1 MASQT
6 VIESPT
12 PKMLAEVENGIGWI
26 TFNSP
31 ARRNAMSLDMWQGLA
46 DILRQ
51 MSQDDSLRVV
61 VLKGAGDKAFVSG
74 ADISEFEEKRSNQ
87 EDRDAYENA
96 FDDALGNLANFS
108 RPVVAMIQG
117 FCIGGGLAIALNTD
131 IRIATEDSVFG
142 IPAAKLGL
150 GYGFEAIKTL
160 ESLVGPSNAKDIL
173 FTARFLNTE
182 EALRIGLMNFIV
194 SREELEEKVLDYA
207 NRIAANAPLTIK
219 AVKATVSE
227 VVRDP
232 GQTSPEHINKLVN
245 DCFLS
250 EDYKEGRTAF
260 MEKRKPAFKGS

>member
-1 MASQT
+1 MNIQ
-6 VIESPT
+6 SPT
-12 PKMLAEVENGIGWI
+12 PKMLAETANGIGWI

-31 ARRNAMSLDMWQGLA
+31 EKRNAMSLDMWQGLA
-46 DILRQ
+46 SILRQ
-51 MSQDDSLRVV
+51 MEQDDSLRAV

-74 ADISEFEEKRSNQ
+74 ADISEFEEKRASQ
-87 EDRDAYENA
+87 EDRDAYEDA
-96 FDDALGNLANFS
+96 FDDALSTLAGFPL
-108 RPVVAMIQG
+108 PVIAMIQG

-131 IRIATEDSVFG
+131 IRIATDDSVFG

-160 ESLVGPSNAKDIL
+160 ESLVGPSHAKDIL

-194 SREELEEKVLDYA
+194 SRAELESTVVDYSE
-207 NRIAANAPLTIK
+207 RIAANAPLTIK
-219 AVKATVSE
+219 AVKATVAE

-232 GQTSPEHINKLVN
+232 GQKSPAHISKLVN

-260 MEKRKPAFKGS
+260 MEKRKANFKGR

>member
-1 MASQT
+1 MEIQ
-6 VIESPT
+6 SPT
-12 PKMLAEVENGIGWI
+12 TKMQAEVTGGIGWI
-26 TFNSP
+26 TFNAP
-31 ARRNAMSLDMWQGLA
+31 ERRNAMSLDMWQGLA
-46 DILRQ
+46 EILRQ
-51 MSQDDSLRVV
+51 MENEESLRVV

-74 ADISEFEEKRSNQ
+74 ADISEFEEKRSSQ
-87 EDRDAYENA
+87 EDRDIYEAA
-96 FDDALGNLANFS
+96 FDEAHNRLANFP

-117 FCIGGGLAIALNTD
+117 FCVGGGLAIALNTD

-160 ESLVGPSNAKDIL
+160 ESIVGPSHAKDIL

-182 EALRIGLMNFIV
+182 EALRIGLVNFVV
-194 SREELEEKVLDYA
+194 SRDELESTVSQYIE
-207 NRIAANAPLTIK
+207 RIAENAPLTIK
-219 AVKATVSE
+219 AVKATVAE

-232 GQTSPEHINKLVN
+232 GQKSPEYIAKLVN

-260 MEKRKPAFKGS
+260 LAKRKANFKGS